1 MHIKMILNTLFR
13 KVKKMN
19 GSSTVF
25 DNLEVRAKTAPSD
38 PSLDRISI
46 RDYIKEV
53 EIGAFQVE
61 RDLTQRV
68 KFNVVVEVA
77 PCSSSSS
84 DDVDDILSY
93 DMIIE
98 AIDDQL
104 NFERLN
110 LLETL
115 AERVSDQILSHNQA
129 IRVFTRI
136 EKLDRIPGSLG
147 VEIVR
152 DRKNSIEEKA
162 IENSYSEPLVVYISN
177 EIIQSNELKRWLD
190 AIVKNDKPTILCV
203 EALEFKDQVSIE
215 LNTLHRIELLSIEQS
230 AWRLAGM
237 DSRCVV
243 VDTRTELDW
252 SLKNNELSVWAPSK
266 MILDSVNKPSL
277 NSGPLDLAIWLAG
290 ELSVDSIYCIG
301 SGPDHPNIEVISS
314 PNVFR

>member
-1 MHIKMILNTLFR
+1 MS
-13 KVKKMN
+13 
-19 GSSTVF
+19 GSSTIF
-25 DNLEVRAKTAPSD
+25 DNLEVRAKTVPSN
-38 PSLDRISI
+38 PPLDRISI

-77 PCSSSSS
+77 PSSSSSS

-129 IRVFTRI
+129 LRVFTRI

-190 AIVKNDKPTILCV
+190 AIVKNEKPTILCV

-301 SGPDHPNIEVISS
+301 SGPDHPNIEVIPS

>member
-1 MHIKMILNTLFR
+1 
-13 KVKKMN
+13 MN

-25 DNLEVRAKTAPSD
+25 DNLEIRAKTAPSD

-77 PCSSSSS
+77 ASSSSSS

-115 AERVSDQILSHNQA
+115 AERISDQILSHNQA

-190 AIVKNDKPTILCV
+190 AIVKNEKPTILCV
-203 EALEFKDQVSIE
+203 EALEFKGQVSIE

-301 SGPDHPNIEVISS
+301 SGPDHPNIEVIPS

>member
-1 MHIKMILNTLFR
+1 
-13 KVKKMN
+13 MN

-25 DNLEVRAKTAPSD
+25 DNLEIRAKTAPSD

-77 PCSSSSS
+77 ASSSSSS

-129 IRVFTRI
+129 VRVFTRI

-152 DRKNSIEEKA
+152 DRKNSIEENA
-162 IENSYSEPLVVYISN
+162 IENSNSEPLVVYISN
-177 EIIQSNELKRWLD
+177 EIIQSNELNKWLD
-190 AIVKNDKPTILCV
+190 VIVKNDKPAILCV
-203 EALEFKDQVSIE
+203 EALESKDQLSLE
-215 LNTLHRIELLSIEQS
+215 LNSLHRIELLSIEQS

-277 NSGPLDLAIWLAG
+277 NSDPLDLAIWLAG
-290 ELSVDSIYCIG
+290 ELSVESVYCIG
-301 SGPDHPNIEVISS
+301 SGPDHPNIEVIPS
-314 PNVFR
+314 PNVIR

>member
-1 MHIKMILNTLFR
+1 
-13 KVKKMN
+13 MN
-19 GSSTVF
+19 VSSTVF
-25 DNLEVRAKTAPSD
+25 DNLEIRAKTAPSD

-77 PCSSSSS
+77 PSSSSSS

-129 IRVFTRI
+129 VRVFTRI

-177 EIIQSNELKRWLD
+177 EIIQSNEVKRWLD
-190 AIVKNDKPTILCV
+190 VIVKNDKPAILCV
-203 EALEFKDQVSIE
+203 EALESKDQLSLE
-215 LNTLHRIELLSIEQS
+215 LNSLHRIELLSIEQS

-301 SGPDHPNIEVISS
+301 SGPDHPNIEVIPS

>member
-1 MHIKMILNTLFR
+1 MS
-13 KVKKMN
+13 

-25 DNLEVRAKTAPSD
+25 DNLEVRAKTAPSN
-38 PSLDRISI
+38 PPLDRISI

-77 PCSSSSS
+77 PSSSSSS

-162 IENSYSEPLVVYISN
+162 IENSNSEPLVVYISN

-190 AIVKNDKPTILCV
+190 VIVKNDKPAILCV
-203 EALEFKDQVSIE
+203 EALESKDQVSLE
-215 LNTLHRIELLSIEQS
+215 LNSLHRIELLSIEQS

-301 SGPDHPNIEVISS
+301 SGPDHPNIEVIPS

>member
-1 MHIKMILNTLFR
+1 MS
-13 KVKKMN
+13 
-19 GSSTVF
+19 GSSTIF
-25 DNLEVRAKTAPSD
+25 DNLEVRAKTVPSN
-38 PSLDRISI
+38 PPLDRISI

-68 KFNVVVEVA
+68 KFNVVVEVT
-77 PCSSSSS
+77 PSSSSSS
-84 DDVDDILSY
+84 DDVDEILSY

-129 IRVFTRI
+129 VRVFTRI

-152 DRKNSIEEKA
+152 DRKNSIEENA
-162 IENSYSEPLVVYISN
+162 IENSNSEPLVVYISN
-177 EIIQSNELKRWLD
+177 EIIQSNELNKWLD
-190 AIVKNDKPTILCV
+190 VIVKNDKPAILCV
-203 EALEFKDQVSIE
+203 EALESKDQLSLE
-215 LNTLHRIELLSIEQS
+215 LNSLHRIELLSIEQS

-290 ELSVDSIYCIG
+290 ELSADSIYCIG
-301 SGPDHPNIEVISS
+301 SGPDHPNIEVIPS

>member
-1 MHIKMILNTLFR
+1 
-13 KVKKMN
+13 MN

-25 DNLEVRAKTAPSD
+25 DNLEIRAKTAPSD

-77 PCSSSSS
+77 PSSSSSS

-162 IENSYSEPLVVYISN
+162 IENSNSEPLVVYISN
-177 EIIQSNELKRWLD
+177 EIIQSNELNKWLD
-190 AIVKNDKPTILCV
+190 VIVKNDKPAILCV
-203 EALEFKDQVSIE
+203 EALESKDQLSLE
-215 LNTLHRIELLSIEQS
+215 LNSLHRIELLSIEQS

-301 SGPDHPNIEVISS
+301 SGPDHPNIEVIPS

>member
-1 MHIKMILNTLFR
+1 
-13 KVKKMN
+13 MN

-25 DNLEVRAKTAPSD
+25 DNLEIRAKTAPSD

-77 PCSSSSS
+77 PSSSSFS

-301 SGPDHPNIEVISS
+301 SGPDHPNIEVIPS

>member
-1 MHIKMILNTLFR
+1 
-13 KVKKMN
+13 MN

-25 DNLEVRAKTAPSD
+25 DNLEIRAKTAPYD

-61 RDLTQRV
+61 RNLTQRV

-77 PCSSSSS
+77 PSSSSSS

-129 IRVFTRI
+129 LRVFTRI

-301 SGPDHPNIEVISS
+301 SGPDHPNIEVIPS

>member
-1 MHIKMILNTLFR
+1 
-13 KVKKMN
+13 MN

-25 DNLEVRAKTAPSD
+25 DNLEIRAKTAPSD

-77 PCSSSSS
+77 ASSSSSS

-129 IRVFTRI
+129 VRVFTRI

-152 DRKNSIEEKA
+152 DRKNSIEENA
-162 IENSYSEPLVVYISN
+162 IENSNSEPLVVYISN
-177 EIIQSNELKRWLD
+177 EIIQSNELNKWLD
-190 AIVKNDKPTILCV
+190 VIVKNDKPAILCV
-203 EALEFKDQVSIE
+203 EALESKDQLSLE
-215 LNTLHRIELLSIEQS
+215 LNSLHRIELLSIEQS

-301 SGPDHPNIEVISS
+301 SGPDHPNIEVIPS

>member
-1 MHIKMILNTLFR
+1 
-13 KVKKMN
+13 MN

-25 DNLEVRAKTAPSD
+25 DNLEIRAKTAPSD

-77 PCSSSSS
+77 ASSSSSS

-129 IRVFTRI
+129 VRVFTRI

-152 DRKNSIEEKA
+152 DRKNSIEENA
-162 IENSYSEPLVVYISN
+162 IENLNSEPLVVYISN

-301 SGPDHPNIEVISS
+301 SGPDHPNIEVIPS

>member
-1 MHIKMILNTLFR
+1 
-13 KVKKMN
+13 MN

-25 DNLEVRAKTAPSD
+25 DNLEIRAKTAPSD

-77 PCSSSSS
+77 ASSSSSS

-129 IRVFTRI
+129 VRVFTRI

-152 DRKNSIEEKA
+152 DRKNSIEENA
-162 IENSYSEPLVVYISN
+162 IESSNSEPLVVYISN

-301 SGPDHPNIEVISS
+301 SGPDHPNIEVIPS

>member
-1 MHIKMILNTLFR
+1 
-13 KVKKMN
+13 MN

-25 DNLEVRAKTAPSD
+25 DNLEIRAKTAPSD

-77 PCSSSSS
+77 PSSSSSS

-129 IRVFTRI
+129 LRVFTRI

-152 DRKNSIEEKA
+152 DRKNSIEENA
-162 IENSYSEPLVVYISN
+162 IENSNSEPLVVYISN
-177 EIIQSNELKRWLD
+177 EIIQSNELNKWLD
-190 AIVKNDKPTILCV
+190 VIVKNDKPAILCV
-203 EALEFKDQVSIE
+203 EALESKDQLSLE
-215 LNTLHRIELLSIEQS
+215 LNSLHRIELLSIEQS

-301 SGPDHPNIEVISS
+301 SGPDHPNIEVIPS
-314 PNVFR
+314 PNVIR

>member
-1 MHIKMILNTLFR
+1 
-13 KVKKMN
+13 MN

-25 DNLEVRAKTAPSD
+25 DNLEIRAKTAPSD

-77 PCSSSSS
+77 PSSSSSS

-290 ELSVDSIYCIG
+290 ELSVESIYCLG
-301 SGPDHPNIEVISS
+301 SGPDHPNIEVIPS

>member
-1 MHIKMILNTLFR
+1 
-13 KVKKMN
+13 MN

-25 DNLEVRAKTAPSD
+25 DNLEIRAKTAPSD

-77 PCSSSSS
+77 ASSSSSS

-93 DMIIE
+93 DMIID

-203 EALEFKDQVSIE
+203 EALELKDQVSIE
-215 LNTLHRIELLSIEQS
+215 LNILHRIELLSIEQS

-301 SGPDHPNIEVISS
+301 SGPDHPNIEVIPS

>member
-1 MHIKMILNTLFR
+1 
-13 KVKKMN
+13 MN

-25 DNLEVRAKTAPSD
+25 DNLEIRAKTAPSD

-77 PCSSSSS
+77 PSSSSSS

-203 EALEFKDQVSIE
+203 EALEFKDQVSLE

-301 SGPDHPNIEVISS
+301 SGPDHPNIEVIPS

>member
-1 MHIKMILNTLFR
+1 
-13 KVKKMN
+13 MN

-25 DNLEVRAKTAPSD
+25 DNLEIRAKTAPSD

-77 PCSSSSS
+77 ASSSSSS

-152 DRKNSIEEKA
+152 DRKNSIEENA
-162 IENSYSEPLVVYISN
+162 IENSNSEPLVVYISN
-177 EIIQSNELKRWLD
+177 EIIQSNELNKWLD
-190 AIVKNDKPTILCV
+190 VIVKNDKPAILCV
-203 EALEFKDQVSIE
+203 EALESKDQLSLE
-215 LNTLHRIELLSIEQS
+215 LNSLHRIELLSIEQS

-277 NSGPLDLAIWLAG
+277 NSDPLDLAIWLAG
-290 ELSVDSIYCIG
+290 ELSVESVYCLG
-301 SGPDHPNIEVISS
+301 SGPDHPNIEVIPS
-314 PNVFR
+314 PNVIR

>member
-1 MHIKMILNTLFR
+1 MS
-13 KVKKMN
+13 

-25 DNLEVRAKTAPSD
+25 DNLEVRAKTVPSN
-38 PSLDRISI
+38 PPLDRISI

-68 KFNVVVEVA
+68 KFNVVVEVT
-77 PCSSSSS
+77 PGSSSSS
-84 DDVDDILSY
+84 DDVDEILSY

-129 IRVFTRI
+129 VRVFTRI

-152 DRKNSIEEKA
+152 DRKNSIEENA
-162 IENSYSEPLVVYISN
+162 IENSNSEPLVVYISN
-177 EIIQSNELKRWLD
+177 KIIQSNELNKWLD
-190 AIVKNDKPTILCV
+190 VIVKNDKPAILCV
-203 EALEFKDQVSIE
+203 EALESKDQLSLE
-215 LNTLHRIELLSIEQS
+215 LNSLHRIELLSIEQS

-277 NSGPLDLAIWLAG
+277 NSDPLDLAIWLAG

-301 SGPDHPNIEVISS
+301 SGPDHPNIEVIPS

>member
-1 MHIKMILNTLFR
+1 
-13 KVKKMN
+13 MN

-25 DNLEVRAKTAPSD
+25 DNLEIRAKTAPSD

-77 PCSSSSS
+77 ASSSSSS

-115 AERVSDQILSHNQA
+115 AERISDQILSHNQA

-152 DRKNSIEEKA
+152 DRKNSIKEKA

-190 AIVKNDKPTILCV
+190 VIVKNDKPTILCV
-203 EALEFKDQVSIE
+203 EALELKDQVSIE
-215 LNTLHRIELLSIEQS
+215 LNILHRIELLSIEQS

-301 SGPDHPNIEVISS
+301 SGPDHPNIEVIPSL
-314 PNVFR
+314 NVFRQLMNIEWDLK

>member
-1 MHIKMILNTLFR
+1 
-13 KVKKMN
+13 MN

-25 DNLEVRAKTAPSD
+25 DNLEIRAKTAPSD

-77 PCSSSSS
+77 ASSSSSS

-115 AERVSDQILSHNQA
+115 AERISDQILSHNQA

-177 EIIQSNELKRWLD
+177 EIIQSNELERWLD

-203 EALEFKDQVSIE
+203 EALELKDQVSIE
-215 LNTLHRIELLSIEQS
+215 LNILHRIELLSIEQS

-301 SGPDHPNIEVISS
+301 SGPDHPNIKVIPS

>member
-1 MHIKMILNTLFR
+1 
-13 KVKKMN
+13 MN

-25 DNLEVRAKTAPSD
+25 DNLEIRAKTAPSD

-77 PCSSSSS
+77 ASSSSSS

-129 IRVFTRI
+129 VRVYTRI

-152 DRKNSIEEKA
+152 DRKNSIEENA
-162 IENSYSEPLVVYISN
+162 IENSNSEPLVVYISN
-177 EIIQSNELKRWLD
+177 EIIQSNELNKWLD
-190 AIVKNDKPTILCV
+190 VIVKNDKPAILCV
-203 EALEFKDQVSIE
+203 EALESKDQLSLE
-215 LNTLHRIELLSIEQS
+215 LNSLHRIELLSIEQS

-301 SGPDHPNIEVISS
+301 SGPDHPNIEVIPS

>member
-1 MHIKMILNTLFR
+1 
-13 KVKKMN
+13 MN

-25 DNLEVRAKTAPSD
+25 DNLEIRAKTAPSD

-77 PCSSSSS
+77 PSSSSSS

-152 DRKNSIEEKA
+152 DRKNSIEENA
-162 IENSYSEPLVVYISN
+162 IENSNSEPLVVYISN
-177 EIIQSNELKRWLD
+177 EIIQSNELNKWLD
-190 AIVKNDKPTILCV
+190 VIVKNDKPAILCV
-203 EALEFKDQVSIE
+203 EALESKDQLSLE
-215 LNTLHRIELLSIEQS
+215 LNSLHRIELLSIEQS

-301 SGPDHPNIEVISS
+301 SGPDHPNIEVIPS

>member
-1 MHIKMILNTLFR
+1 MS
-13 KVKKMN
+13 
-19 GSSTVF
+19 GSSTIF
-25 DNLEVRAKTAPSD
+25 DNLEVRAKTVPSN
-38 PSLDRISI
+38 PPLDRISI

-68 KFNVVVEVA
+68 KFNVVVEVT
-77 PCSSSSS
+77 PGSSSSS
-84 DDVDDILSY
+84 DDVDEILSY

-129 IRVFTRI
+129 VRVFTRI

-152 DRKNSIEEKA
+152 DRKNSIEENA
-162 IENSYSEPLVVYISN
+162 IENSNSEPLVVYISN
-177 EIIQSNELKRWLD
+177 EIIQSNELNKWLD
-190 AIVKNDKPTILCV
+190 VILKYDKPAILCV
-203 EALEFKDQVSIE
+203 EALESKDQLSLE
-215 LNTLHRIELLSIEQS
+215 LNSLHRIELLSIEQS

-277 NSGPLDLAIWLAG
+277 NSDPLDLAIWLAG
-290 ELSVDSIYCIG
+290 ELSVESVYCIG
-301 SGPDHPNIEVISS
+301 SGPDHPNIEVIPS
-314 PNVFR
+314 PNVIR

>member
-1 MHIKMILNTLFR
+1 
-13 KVKKMN
+13 MN

-25 DNLEVRAKTAPSD
+25 DNLEIRAKTAPSD

-77 PCSSSSS
+77 PSSSSSS

-177 EIIQSNELKRWLD
+177 EIIQSNELNRWLD

-301 SGPDHPNIEVISS
+301 SGPDHPNIEVIPS

>member
-1 MHIKMILNTLFR
+1 
-13 KVKKMN
+13 MN

-25 DNLEVRAKTAPSD
+25 DNLEIRAKTAPSD

-77 PCSSSSS
+77 ASSSSSS

-152 DRKNSIEEKA
+152 DRKNSIEENA
-162 IENSYSEPLVVYISN
+162 IENSNSEPLVVYISN
-177 EIIQSNELKRWLD
+177 KIIQSNELNKWLD
-190 AIVKNDKPTILCV
+190 VIVKNDKPAILCV
-203 EALEFKDQVSIE
+203 EALESKDQLSLE
-215 LNTLHRIELLSIEQS
+215 LNSLHRIELLSIEQS

-277 NSGPLDLAIWLAG
+277 NSDPLDLAIWLAG
-290 ELSVDSIYCIG
+290 ELSVESVYCIG
-301 SGPDHPNIEVISS
+301 SGPDHPNIEVIPS
-314 PNVFR
+314 PNVIR

>member
-1 MHIKMILNTLFR
+1 MS
-13 KVKKMN
+13 

-25 DNLEVRAKTAPSD
+25 DNLEVRAKTVPSN
-38 PSLDRISI
+38 PPLDRISI

-68 KFNVVVEVA
+68 KFNVVVEVT
-77 PCSSSSS
+77 PGSSSSS
-84 DDVDDILSY
+84 DDVDEILSY

-129 IRVFTRI
+129 VRVFTRI

-152 DRKNSIEEKA
+152 DRKNSIEENA
-162 IENSYSEPLVVYISN
+162 IENSNSEPLVVYISN
-177 EIIQSNELKRWLD
+177 KIIQSNELNKWLD
-190 AIVKNDKPTILCV
+190 VIVKNDKPAILCV
-203 EALEFKDQVSIE
+203 EALESKDQLSLE
-215 LNTLHRIELLSIEQS
+215 LNSLHRIELLSIEQS

-277 NSGPLDLAIWLAG
+277 NSDPLDLAIWLAG
-290 ELSVDSIYCIG
+290 ELSVESVYCIG
-301 SGPDHPNIEVISS
+301 SGPDHPNIEVIPS
-314 PNVFR
+314 PNVIR